1 MEASNTRNKV
11 SGTEISI
18 VIPSLN
24 EERNMPHLISGIRRI
39 MSGKKYEVIVV
50 DGYSTDNTAVIAEN
64 MGARV
69 LYDNVGKGSA
79 LIKGLLSARGE
90 ILISMDADLSHEP
103 RELGLLVSSIKSGY
117 DICMGS
123 RFIAGGNSEDI
134 SAIRAFGNK
143 VFVVLVNSLF
153 KSHYSDI
160 CYGYRS
166 FNKKILQRL
175 NLSERGFGIEAEI
188 SIKAAKLGLKTIEVP
203 STEKKRS
210 AEEAKL
216 RTFRDGYIIL
226 KTILRNALG
235 S

>member
-1 MEASNTRNKV
+1 MEESNTRNKAN
-11 SGTEISI
+11 GTKISI
-18 VIPSLN
+18 VIPALN
-24 EERNMPHLISGIRRI
+24 EERNMPHLISGIKKI

-50 DGYSTDNTAVIAEN
+50 DGYSTDNTAVIAED
-64 MGARV
+64 MGARII
-69 LYDNVGKGSA
+69 YDNVGKGSA
-79 LIKGLLSARGE
+79 LIKGLMNASGE

-103 RELGLLVSSIKSGY
+103 RELTLLVSGIKSGY

-143 VFVVLVNSLF
+143 AFVFLVNALF
-153 KSHYSDI
+153 KSHYSDM

-166 FNKKILQRL
+166 FNKKILQKL
-175 NLSERGFGIEAEI
+175 NLRERGFGIEAEI

-210 AEEAKL
+210 AEEPKL
-216 RTFRDGYIIL
+216 RTFWDGYIIL
-226 KTILRNALG
+226 KTIIKNALR